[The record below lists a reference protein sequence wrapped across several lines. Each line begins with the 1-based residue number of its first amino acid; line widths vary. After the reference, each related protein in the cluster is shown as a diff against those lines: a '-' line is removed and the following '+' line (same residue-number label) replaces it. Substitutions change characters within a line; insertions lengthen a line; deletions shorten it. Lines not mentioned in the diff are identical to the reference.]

1 MTRSRATL
9 NRRDRPHATR
19 EARPLPPHPTRRTSV
34 SRASRRSDRFST
46 RRCST
51 GGSAKSRRSRA
62 PTRTA
67 TGTRPGLR
75 RAPRAAIMTWK
86 RSKKRSCARRFERL
100 CNFAAAGLE
109 LGVNYAKYFLSQLK
123 RGKIEPNGTSSAS
136 THSVPVRRE
145 FVMYNKGEESCG
157 SYE

>member
-1 MTRSRATL
+1 MRSREIL
-9 NRRDRPHATR
+9 SRRDRRRVIRGAHLPH
-19 EARPLPPHPTRRTSV
+19 LPRIKRTKD
-34 SRASRRSDRFST
+34 SRASRRSGRFST

-100 CNFAAAGLE
+100 CIFAAAGLE
-109 LGVNYAKYFLSQLK
+109 LGVNYAKYFFSQLK

-136 THSVPVRRE
+136 AHSVPVRRE